1 MTWLC
6 EACPYANS
14 GPICTKCGW
23 VPPFVEENNRLTAM
37 LHRHQVHEDWE
48 YAIRHASNDKGR
60 EALMKQGWERNP
72 EAETPGGDEC
82 WRRRK

>member
-6 EACPYANS
+6 EMCPYANS

-23 VPPFVEENNRLTAM
+23 VPPTIAEIARLTAM
-37 LHRHQVHEDWE
+37 LHAAQAHEDWE
-48 YAIRHASNDKGR
+48 YTLIYLKSK
-60 EALMKQGWERNP
+60 EEGWERNP